1 MQNAEDRRCTYEK
14 CEACPLIKFCE
25 TCYKEVCFFENCNQ
39 YCRKCPITCHS
50 NPDPSFEDV
59 DLDWI
64 KVKKTAT
71 VDLSCLWFPTIRK
84 NAILKGLNLEIVA
97 VKFEEIYNFRS
108 GLMRAL
114 DLHDFFSLNK
124 ETKIIVTFN
133 VPDRILE
140 KLWLTFENKS
150 FRLILKR
157 LKADYVCS
165 PNFSNFFDT
174 PRYQY
179 WRNIWRGVVMAN
191 ELSDLGYNVI
201 FDVSSPVPAT
211 HKFYKE
217 LITKSNIKSL
227 MFNCQT
233 VRLDRYKKIS
243 LERFEVFN
251 SLPKTI
257 PFIINGFTTKKY
269 MKKLFSVLRGRK
281 VYLTS
286 TSPFIRAICQQQLTK
301 AHFVENSPRWL
312 FLKYIKDTET
322 FLKQEKENAN

>member
-1 MQNAEDRRCTYEK
+1 M
-14 CEACPLIKFCE
+14 
-25 TCYKEVCFFENCNQ
+25 
-39 YCRKCPITCHS
+39 
-50 NPDPSFEDV
+50 
-59 DLDWI
+59 
-64 KVKKTAT
+64 
-71 VDLSCLWFPTIRK
+71 
-84 NAILKGLNLEIVA
+84 
-97 VKFEEIYNFRS
+97 
-108 GLMRAL
+108 MRAL

-133 VPDRILE
+133 VPDKILE

-150 FRLILKR
+150 FRLILKG

-179 WRNIWRGVVMAN
+179 WRNIWRSVVMAN

-217 LITKSNIKSL
+217 LIIKSNIKSL
-227 MFNCQT
+227 IFNCQT
-233 VRLDRYKKIS
+233 IRLDRYKKIS
-243 LERFEVFN
+243 LKRFEVFN
-251 SLPKTI
+251 SLAKTI

-269 MKKLFSVLRGRK
+269 MKKLFSILRGRK